1 MFSASDPPLRGR
13 LSLVDERRMAAGG
26 PLSGR
31 GPMVWLASA
40 LVLLVLASGAC
51 SPQPG
56 TSLTPTQTTPT
67 GGEAPPRP
75 ATNPTGT
82 AQASPS
88 FSAARLGFEV
98 RGWT

>member
-13 LSLVDERRMAAGG
+13 LSLVDECQDGGG
-26 PLSGR
+26 PPPGR

-51 SPQPG
+51 SPQPVAI
-56 TSLTPTQTTPT
+56 LKPTQQVTPADS
-67 GGEAPPRP
+67 EPAPRSTQS
-75 ATNPTGT
+75 ATSA

-88 FSAARLGFEV
+88 PSAARLGFEV